1 MEGNPNVPPREEPI
15 LMKTLR
21 NLLCSAAVASV
32 MASGAMADG
41 HGWSLKDAAAPYA
54 GTTVDVVFLL
64 RPGYEAIEA
73 MLPAFEEET
82 GIKVNVIKHPYENA
96 LGEQVRDFVAGG
108 DLDIALIDLV
118 WIGSFAENEWIL
130 PLADVQAKFPD
141 AVDPD
146 LDIDDF
152 FPLVLNAFGGWN
164 DTIYGLPFDNYS
176 GLMFYNRCMLE
187 EAGFDGPPSTW
198 EELKDVYGPA
208 LTKDGKYAFALQSKR
223 NETQSADS
231 FARMLWPF
239 GGSFLNEEFRSNLM
253 SEGSQAGLKFRQ
265 ELMEYMPDG
274 IVAYDHAETVNAFSQ
289 GDVAMITEWS
299 AFYSSVVS
307 PETSRVADCVEIA
320 PEPMGPAGR
329 KPALGGF
336 SLAVASQADEA
347 EQAAAYLFIQWATSK
362 ANAREYLERG
372 GVPARQSVYQ
382 QDGLE
387 EFKFVP
393 ALVESWQDGVPEFRP
408 RFAEWPEITEIV
420 QEWGTKMML
429 GEVTTEEGAQE
440 IGTRMEE
447 VLDAAGYYSGEKP
460 LAQ

>member
-1 MEGNPNVPPREEPI
+1 MS
-15 LMKTLR
+15 MR
-21 NLLCSAAVASV
+21 NLLSCAAVGAII
-32 MASGAMADG
+32 ATGAMAQG
-41 HGWSLKDAAAPYA
+41 NWSLKEAAAPYA

-82 GIKVNVIKHPYENA
+82 GIKVNIIKHPYENA

-118 WIGSFAENEWIL
+118 WIGNFAENDWIV
-130 PLADVQAKFPD
+130 PVDEIKASYPEII
-141 AVDPD
+141 DPD
-146 LDIDDF
+146 LDMDDF

-164 DTIYGLPFDNYS
+164 GTIYGLPFDNYS
-176 GLMFYNRCMLE
+176 GLLFYNRCMLE
-187 EAGFDGPPSTW
+187 EAGFDGPPATW
-198 EELKDVYGPA
+198 GELKDTYGPA

-231 FARMLWPF
+231 FARVLWPF
-239 GGSFLNEEFRSNLM
+239 GGSFLDENFRSNLM
-253 SEGSQAGLKFRQ
+253 SEESQAGLKFRQ
-265 ELMEYMPDG
+265 ELMQYMPDG
-274 IVAYDHAETVNAFSQ
+274 IVAYDHAETVNGFAQ
-289 GDVAMITEWS
+289 GDIAMITEWS
-299 AFYSSVVS
+299 AFYSTVVS
-307 PETSRVADCVEIA
+307 PDTSTVADCVEIA
-320 PEPMGPAGR
+320 PEPKGPAGR

-336 SLAVASQADEA
+336 SLAVASQADDDEK
-347 EQAAAYLFIQWATSK
+347 AAAWLFIQWATSK
-362 ANAREYLERG
+362 ANAGEYLERG
-372 GVPARQSVYQ
+372 GVPARQSAYA
-382 QDGLE
+382 DPALADTY
-387 EFKFVP
+387 KFVP

-429 GEVTTEEGAQE
+429 GEVSTEEGAQE

-447 VLDAAGYYSGEKP
+447 VLDAAGYYSGDKP

>member
-1 MEGNPNVPPREEPI
+1 
-15 LMKTLR
+15 MKNTGK
-21 NLLCSAAVASV
+21 LLAAAALAGIVAAGAA
-32 MASGAMADG
+32 ASN
-41 HGWSLKDAAAPYA
+41 HGWSLKKAAEPYA

-73 MLPAFEEET
+73 MLPDFEAET
-82 GIKVNVIKHPYENA
+82 GININVIKHPYENA

-118 WIGSFAENEWIL
+118 WIGNFAENDWIL
-130 PLADVQAKFPD
+130 PLDEVQAKFPD
-141 AVDPD
+141 AVDPA

-152 FPLVLNAFGGWN
+152 FPLVLRAFGGWN

-176 GLMFYNRCMLE
+176 GLLFYNRCMLE
-187 EAGFDGPPSTW
+187 EAGFSGPPGTW
-198 EELKDVYGPA
+198 HELKDTYGPA
-208 LTKDGKYAFALQSKR
+208 LTKGGKHAFALQSKR

-231 FARMLWPF
+231 FARVLWPF
-239 GGSFLNEEFRSNLM
+239 GGSFLDESFRSNLLS
-253 SEGSQAGLKFRQ
+253 SESQAGLKFRQ
-265 ELMEYMPDG
+265 DLMKYMPDG
-274 IVAYDHAETVNAFSQ
+274 IVAYDHAEAVNAFSQ

-307 PETSRVADCVEIA
+307 PETSKVADCVEIA
-320 PEPMGPAGR
+320 PEPTGPAGR

-336 SLAVASQADEA
+336 SLAVASQASED

-362 ANAREYLERG
+362 ENAREYLERG
-372 GVPARQSVYQ
+372 GVPARQSVYKES
-382 QDGLE
+382 GLD

-420 QEWGTKMML
+420 QEWGTKIML
-429 GEVTTEEGAQE
+429 GEVTTEQGATE
-440 IGTRMEE
+440 IGTRMEA
-447 VLDAAGYYSGEKP
+447 VLEEAGYYSGEKP